1 MDAAKADFGGLLR
14 HWRRHR
20 ALTQEALAL
29 EAGVSTRHLSW
40 LETGRAQPSRA
51 MLLRLAERLDVPLRE
66 RNGWLRA
73 AGFAPLFAEHA
84 WSAPAL
90 DSVRAA
96 LQQLLDAHEPWPAL
110 AVDRHWNLVAANGA
124 VVRLLARLLPGRPL
138 PQPLNVLRLSLS
150 PDGLAPHVEGLAA
163 WRAHVL
169 LRLQRQIDATGDGVL
184 VQLRSELQALPLPAP
199 TDDAP
204 PLGADDVVIPLV
216 LRAPEGP
223 LRFVSTVTVFG
234 APHDVTT
241 AELAVETLLP
251 GDAATAARLRRW
263 QAEDATSA
271 PALNP

>member
-73 AGFAPLFAEHA
+73 AGFAPLFAEHV

-150 PDGLAPHVEGLAA
+150 PDGLAPQVVGLAA

-184 VQLRSELQALPLPAP
+184 VQLRSELQALPAP

-204 PLGADDVVIPLV
+204 PIGADDVVIPLV
-216 LRAPEGP
+216 LRSPEGL

-251 GDAATAARLRRW
+251 GDAATAALLRRW
-263 QAEDATSA
+263 QADDATSA
-271 PALNP
+271 PALSP